1 MNFRNFINEIQKKP
15 RSTRLLILW
24 LTTFLV
30 MIIIVMIWIFSL
42 SAGSISKESN
52 QKEDT
57 DNIPSLFE
65 NIRKDFSVLKQR
77 LEASVKD
84 INNKIEENAE

>member
-24 LTTFLV
+24 LTTFSV
-30 MIIIVMIWIFSL
+30 MIVIVMIWIFSL
-42 SAGSISKESN
+42 SPGSVSKELN

-65 NIRKDFSVLKQR
+65 SIRKDFSILKQK

-84 INNKIEENAE
+84 INNKIEEDAE

>member
-15 RSTRLLILW
+15 RPTRLLILW

-42 SAGSISKESN
+42 SAETVSKEFN

-57 DNIPSLFE
+57 DNLPSLFE
-65 NIRKDFSVLKQR
+65 SIRKDFSILKQK